1 MGSSAAV
8 VAGLQRRLLLS
19 WVGHVHDFRGEV
31 GNSSDFLGHL
41 FCSRNTIERPSKAP
55 PKIWQRRPLDQRTN
69 QTQEFLLL
77 WAAASSDEKRSDL
90 HVGDLAP

>member
-1 MGSSAAV
+1 MPHQP
-8 VAGLQRRLLLS
+8 VAGAVNGGLL
-19 WVGHVHDFRGEV
+19 VGCRARPCHEIALASTYDP
-31 GNSSDFLGHL
+31 
-41 FCSRNTIERPSKAP
+41 ERTPMGIAVQAP

-90 HVGDLAP
+90 NVGDLAT